1 MYHDLYV
8 KSNTFLLADVFENF
22 RNMYLEIYKL
32 DSAKCLSAPQLA
44 CQAALKE
51 TKIKLDLLA
60 DIDMSLMVKQVLRGE
75 ICHSIY
81 RCAKAINKYMKDY
94 NKNKE
99 LLFIQYWY
107 VHNLYDW
114 EMPQKVPVNNFRWIR
129 YTSQCNEDFIKIYN
143 EESNEGYFLEVD
155 DVYFLENDVQY
166 LGKLHE
172 FHNDLPFLPQRMKI
186 EKVEKFVANLHDK
199 TEYITHIRNLKQAL
213 HYGLV
218 LKLDIK

>member
-1 MYHDLYV
+1 M
-8 KSNTFLLADVFENF
+8 LADVFENF

-114 EMPQKVPVNNFRWIR
+114 EMPQKVPVNNFRWIF
-129 YTSQCNEDFIKIYN
+129 SG
-143 EESNEGYFLEVD
+143 S
-155 DVYFLENDVQY
+155 
-166 LGKLHE
+166 
-172 FHNDLPFLPQRMKI
+172 
-186 EKVEKFVANLHDK
+186 
-199 TEYITHIRNLKQAL
+199 
-213 HYGLV
+213 
-218 LKLDIK
+218 

>member
-1 MYHDLYV
+1 
-8 KSNTFLLADVFENF
+8 
-22 RNMYLEIYKL
+22 
-32 DSAKCLSAPQLA
+32 
-44 CQAALKE
+44 
-51 TKIKLDLLA
+51 
-60 DIDMSLMVKQVLRGE
+60 
-75 ICHSIY
+75 
-81 RCAKAINKYMKDY
+81 
-94 NKNKE
+94 
-99 LLFIQYWY
+99 
-107 VHNLYDW
+107 
-114 EMPQKVPVNNFRWIR
+114 MPQKVPVNNFRWIR